1 MMLKVRLMKEA
12 YMNTICG
19 ARKKSASFESSVLEC
34 QSFPIAPNSVLR
46 VS

>member
-1 MMLKVRLMKEA
+1 MILKVRFMKEA

-19 ARKKSASFESSVLEC
+19 ARKKFVNSCLSAIGRTVNGVVE
-34 QSFPIAPNSVLR
+34 